1 MLRCPCVFCL
11 FRPFSAQFYCIS
23 RKTGVHWILLSR
35 LILRGDI
42 SDMKTYIADLRREFA
57 GYNGASF
64 TKDLMAGITVAAVAL
79 PLALAFG
86 VSSGADAAAGLITA
100 ILAGIVIGLLS
111 GASYQI
117 SGPTGAMAAILGSV
131 VTAYGLDGVFAATL
145 MAGVLLVLAG
155 LLRLGRLVS
164 VIPMPVITGFTSG
177 IAITIALGQLDNF
190 FGTTAVQSGNLG
202 KLLSYFQAGF
212 HPDWKTTAIGLF
224 VVVFMIVWPKKWQ
237 AVFPSSLASL
247 IVVLILN
254 AFLKWDV
261 NVVGEIPRT
270 LLPAVRLS
278 LSSLEPSRLGGLIS
292 PAVSIAV
299 LGMIESLLC
308 GASAG
313 NMKGEPLNADRELV
327 AQGVGNILLPFFG
340 GVPATAAIA
349 RTSVAI
355 KAGQQT
361 RVTGLIHSLGLLAS
375 MFLLSGIMSQIPMA
389 ALAGVLM
396 VTAWRMNEWHT
407 IKYLFSHRL
416 KSATLAFLVT
426 LVCTVVF
433 DLSVAIVAGVGLCCV
448 IFAVKCVN
456 NVEVTISEVDPMRLE
471 KLNQQYHELHAAV
484 RVVYISGAIFFGSA
498 GYLTHR
504 LDEIPAGMSTVVLS
518 VRGVSTVDSTG
529 VQAFTRFIEVQK
541 AKGVRVCFAGAN
553 GPFRTAMDRG
563 GVTALVGEDAF
574 FWGAQ
579 EALAAAVGKPAS
591 A

>member
-1 MLRCPCVFCL
+1 
-11 FRPFSAQFYCIS
+11 
-23 RKTGVHWILLSR
+23 
-35 LILRGDI
+35 
-42 SDMKTYIADLRREFA
+42 MKTFIADLRREFS
-57 GYNGASF
+57 GYNGKRF
-64 TKDLMAGITVAAVAL
+64 TKDLMAGVTVAAVAL

-117 SGPTGAMAAILGSV
+117 SGPTGAMAAILASV
-131 VTAYGLDGVFAATL
+131 VATYGLQGVFAATL
-145 MAGVLLVLAG
+145 MAGILLVLAG
-155 LLRLGRLVS
+155 LLKVGRLVS
-164 VIPMPVITGFTSG
+164 IIPMPVITGFTSG
-177 IAITIALGQLDNF
+177 IAIIIALGQLDNF
-190 FGTTAVQSGNLG
+190 FGTTATMSGSLG
-202 KLLSYFQAGF
+202 KLLSYFTTGF
-212 HPDWKTTAIGLF
+212 HPDWKATVIGLF

-261 NVVGEIPRT
+261 AVVGEIPRT

-278 LSSLEPSRLGGLIS
+278 FSSLDLSSLGGLAA
-292 PAVSIAV
+292 PALSIAV

-327 AQGVGNILLPFFG
+327 AQGIGNILLPFFG

-361 RVTGLIHSLGLLAS
+361 RLTGVIHSLFLMAS

-407 IKYLFSHRL
+407 IKYLFSHKL
-416 KSATLAFLVT
+416 KSAILAFLVT

-433 DLSVAIVAGVGLCCV
+433 DLSVAILAGVALCCV
-448 IFAVKCVN
+448 IFAIKSVN
-456 NVEVTISEVDPMRLE
+456 NVEITISEVDPLRLE
-471 KLNQQYHELHAAV
+471 KLNQKYHERHAAV

-498 GYLTHR
+498 GYLTRR
-504 LDEIPAGMSTVVLS
+504 LEEVPADMSAVILS

-529 VQAFTRFIEVQK
+529 IQAFTRFVEAQK
-541 AKGVRVCFAGAN
+541 ARGVAVCFAGAN
-553 GPFRTAMDRG
+553 TAFRTAMDRG

-579 EALAAAVGKPAS
+579 EALAAIAEG
-591 A
+591 

>member
-1 MLRCPCVFCL
+1 
-11 FRPFSAQFYCIS
+11 
-23 RKTGVHWILLSR
+23 
-35 LILRGDI
+35 
-42 SDMKTYIADLRREFA
+42 MKTFIADLRREFS
-57 GYNGASF
+57 GYNGKRF
-64 TKDLMAGITVAAVAL
+64 TKDLMAGVTVAAVAL

-117 SGPTGAMAAILGSV
+117 SGPTGAMAAILASV
-131 VTAYGLDGVFAATL
+131 VATYGLQGVFAATL
-145 MAGVLLVLAG
+145 MAGILLVLAG
-155 LLRLGRLVS
+155 LLKVGRLVS
-164 VIPMPVITGFTSG
+164 IIPMPVITGFTSG
-177 IAITIALGQLDNF
+177 IAIIIALGQLDNF
-190 FGTTAVQSGNLG
+190 FGTTATMSGSLG
-202 KLLSYFQAGF
+202 KLLSYFTTGF
-212 HPDWKTTAIGLF
+212 HPDWKATVIGLF

-261 NVVGEIPRT
+261 AVVGEIPRT

-278 LSSLEPSRLGGLIS
+278 FSSLDLSSLGGLAA
-292 PAVSIAV
+292 PALSIAV

-327 AQGVGNILLPFFG
+327 AQGIGNILLPFFG

-361 RVTGLIHSLGLLAS
+361 RLTGVIHSLFLMAS

-407 IKYLFSHRL
+407 IKYLFSHKL
-416 KSATLAFLVT
+416 KSAILAFLVT

-433 DLSVAIVAGVGLCCV
+433 DLSVAILAGVALCCV
-448 IFAVKCVN
+448 IFAIKSVN
-456 NVEVTISEVDPMRLE
+456 NVEITISEVDPLRLE
-471 KLNQQYHELHAAV
+471 KLNQKYHERHAAV

-498 GYLTHR
+498 GYLTRR
-504 LDEIPAGMSTVVLS
+504 LEEVPADMSAVILS

-529 VQAFTRFIEVQK
+529 IQAFTRFVEAQK
-541 AKGVRVCFAGAN
+541 ARGVAVCFAGAN
-553 GPFRTAMDRG
+553 TAFRTAMDRG
-563 GVTALVGEDAF
+563 GVTALVGEEAF

-579 EALAAAVGKPAS
+579 EALAAIAEG
-591 A
+591 

>member
-1 MLRCPCVFCL
+1 
-11 FRPFSAQFYCIS
+11 
-23 RKTGVHWILLSR
+23 
-35 LILRGDI
+35 
-42 SDMKTYIADLRREFA
+42 MKTFIADLRREFS
-57 GYNGASF
+57 GYNGKRF
-64 TKDLMAGITVAAVAL
+64 TKDLMAGVTVAAVAL

-117 SGPTGAMAAILGSV
+117 SGPTGAMAAILASV
-131 VTAYGLDGVFAATL
+131 VATYGLQGVFAATL
-145 MAGVLLVLAG
+145 MAGILLVLAG
-155 LLRLGRLVS
+155 LLKVGRLVS
-164 VIPMPVITGFTSG
+164 IIPMPVITGFTSG
-177 IAITIALGQLDNF
+177 IAIIIALGQLDNF
-190 FGTTAVQSGNLG
+190 FGTTATMSGSLG
-202 KLLSYFQAGF
+202 KLLSYFTSGF
-212 HPDWKTTAIGLF
+212 HPDWKATVIGLF

-261 NVVGEIPRT
+261 AVVGEIPRT

-278 LSSLEPSRLGGLIS
+278 FSSLDLSSLGGLAA
-292 PAVSIAV
+292 PALSIAV

-327 AQGVGNILLPFFG
+327 AQGIGNILLPFFG

-361 RVTGLIHSLGLLAS
+361 RLTGVIHSLFLMAS

-407 IKYLFSHRL
+407 IKYLFSHKL
-416 KSATLAFLVT
+416 KSAILAFLVT

-433 DLSVAIVAGVGLCCV
+433 DLSVAILAGVALCCV
-448 IFAVKCVN
+448 IFAIKSVN
-456 NVEVTISEVDPMRLE
+456 NVEITISEVDPLRLE
-471 KLNQQYHELHAAV
+471 KLNQKYHERHAAV

-498 GYLTHR
+498 GYLTRR
-504 LDEIPAGMSTVVLS
+504 LEEVPADMSAVILS

-529 VQAFTRFIEVQK
+529 IQAFTRFVEAQK
-541 AKGVRVCFAGAN
+541 ARGVAVCFAGAN
-553 GPFRTAMDRG
+553 TAFRTAMDRG

-579 EALAAAVGKPAS
+579 EALAAIAEG
-591 A
+591 

>member
-1 MLRCPCVFCL
+1 
-11 FRPFSAQFYCIS
+11 
-23 RKTGVHWILLSR
+23 
-35 LILRGDI
+35 
-42 SDMKTYIADLRREFA
+42 MKTFIADLRREFS
-57 GYNGASF
+57 GYNGKRF
-64 TKDLMAGITVAAVAL
+64 TKDLMAGVTVAAVAL

-117 SGPTGAMAAILGSV
+117 SGPTGAMAAILASV
-131 VTAYGLDGVFAATL
+131 VATYGLQGVFAATL
-145 MAGVLLVLAG
+145 MAGILLVLAG
-155 LLRLGRLVS
+155 LLKVGRLVS
-164 VIPMPVITGFTSG
+164 IIPMPVITGFTSG
-177 IAITIALGQLDNF
+177 IAIIIALGQLDNF
-190 FGTTAVQSGNLG
+190 FGTTATMSGSLG
-202 KLLSYFQAGF
+202 KLLSYFTTGF
-212 HPDWKTTAIGLF
+212 HPDWKATVIGLF

-261 NVVGEIPRT
+261 AVVGEIPRT

-278 LSSLEPSRLGGLIS
+278 FSSLDLSSLGGLAA
-292 PAVSIAV
+292 PALSIAV

-327 AQGVGNILLPFFG
+327 AQGIGNILLPFFG

-361 RVTGLIHSLGLLAS
+361 RLTGVIHSLFLMAS

-407 IKYLFSHRL
+407 IKYLFSHKL
-416 KSATLAFLVT
+416 KSAILAFLVT

-433 DLSVAIVAGVGLCCV
+433 DLSVAILAGVALCCV
-448 IFAVKCVN
+448 IFAIKSVN
-456 NVEVTISEVDPMRLE
+456 NVEITISEVDPLRLE
-471 KLNQQYHELHAAV
+471 KLNQKYHERHAAV

-498 GYLTHR
+498 GYLTRR
-504 LDEIPAGMSTVVLS
+504 LEGVPADMSAVILS

-529 VQAFTRFIEVQK
+529 IQAFTRFVEAQK
-541 AKGVRVCFAGAN
+541 ARGVAVCFAGAN
-553 GPFRTAMDRG
+553 TAFRTAMDRG
-563 GVTALVGEDAF
+563 GVTALVGEEAF

-579 EALAAAVGKPAS
+579 EALAAIAEG
-591 A
+591 